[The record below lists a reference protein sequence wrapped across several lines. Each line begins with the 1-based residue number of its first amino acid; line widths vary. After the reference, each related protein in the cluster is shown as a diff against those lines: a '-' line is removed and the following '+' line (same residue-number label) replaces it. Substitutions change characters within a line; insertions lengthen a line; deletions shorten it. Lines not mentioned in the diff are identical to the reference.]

1 MPLQSSFLDPHPAL
15 QVQYL
20 RSRVSVSVSHCQ
32 QLRPPP
38 PESDEERSEQEEEEG
53 GEHDDVV
60 DFTPRQLRGAK
71 NGELLLF
78 WIFFGHKDFTFF
90 SDSLSVG
97 FRYVSF
103 LKVII

>member
-1 MPLQSSFLDPHPAL
+1 M
-15 QVQYL
+15 
-20 RSRVSVSVSHCQ
+20 SVSHCQ

-38 PESDEERSEQEEEEG
+38 PESDEERSEQEEEEEEEG

-60 DFTPRQLRGAK
+60 DLTPRQLRGAK

-78 WIFFGHKDFTFF
+78 WIIFGHKDFTF
-90 SDSLSVG
+90 SSNGLAVG

-103 LKVII
+103 LKVIIQNKEF